1 MAKGMIENA
10 LKTCN
15 GNQFNMI
22 LIAAARAKMLE
33 NGVRPLVPRGHSTL
47 VVLALRELAAG
58 YSVDDFL
65 NSNEVD
71 EDELED

>member
-1 MAKGMIENA
+1 MARGIIENA
-10 LKTCN
+10 LKTCE

-33 NGVRPLVPRGHSTL
+33 NGAVPLIARENSTPA
-47 VVLALRELAAG
+47 VLALRELAEG

-65 NSNEVD
+65 GRNEED